1 MRFHCV
7 ITSYNFTIIHKD
19 HCVYIK
25 RHKGKHVLLSL
36 YVDDILVVRNDL
48 KFVQTI
54 KRWLSSTFEMKD
66 MRKTSYI
73 LEVKIH
79 RDRSNKL
86 IVFSQKHYIKKILE
100 RFDMEDCKLVNN
112 SFARNE
118 NLSKTPEENRKMNN
132 VPYFNA
138 VGSLMYATMC
148 TRANICYAI
157 GMVSHYQVN
166 PRTMHYKEV

>member
-1 MRFHCV
+1 
-7 ITSYNFTIIHKD
+7 
-19 HCVYIK
+19 
-25 RHKGKHVLLSL
+25 
-36 YVDDILVVRNDL
+36 
-48 KFVQTI
+48 
-54 KRWLSSTFEMKD
+54 MKD